1 MRAHARSTEIT
12 ASIVEDTRREV
23 AEVASINDRE
33 PVERRACV
41 AGLGEAPFRVSFE
54 PRLPPEEAEDE
65 GPEVRFRIDP
75 SQYIAEYYA
84 QFSFFT
90 SLDTREHVF
99 EETGCGNL
107 PPAVLS
113 DLEGTP
119 YEIGLLKPLHDA
131 LQPPEE
137 RVEETQSL
145 DEAVPGKR
153 GWEPADPRRA
163 RQAGVSVGRDGVVVT
178 GPAPPG

>member
-1 MRAHARSTEIT
+1 VRAHARSTEIT

-54 PRLPPEEAEDE
+54 PGLPPEEAEDE

-131 LQPPEE
+131 LHRRRSGSRRPRAWTRRCRASAAGSRPI
-137 RVEETQSL
+137 
-145 DEAVPGKR
+145 
-153 GWEPADPRRA
+153 PAGPARRA
-163 RQAGVSVGRDGVVVT
+163 
-178 GPAPPG
+178 